1 MANERLLN
9 AKQSSLFLS
18 NYGYSLN
25 PNSTNYKGKTVVSQ
39 YLDADAGIN
48 AYSFFR
54 VAYSTFT
61 CASSSLYANEPY
73 SINIKYNDTVIAI
86 LTQYNIVSSN
96 NSIQFSSFDFQ
107 SPCNQ
112 GEWMT
117 FTFELYGNSI
127 LLGSATF
134 YGFGVFNIDLT
145 APDSL
150 YFNTVNEFDVHIP
163 LLDYAHISSIY
174 NIGFSASLWET
185 SDPTYAT
192 NYSSKGSVF
201 FYYSPTERVDDDYIK
216 QKKQTDVITKIYMC
230 PPKTRELYNENQYI
244 DPTLIHYINRLRA
257 FCSVY
262 GPDGETYTL
271 FNYGSDNYAT
281 SIKYPV
287 LWTDT
292 IDPRIIPDIDLQITP
307 NPSSAESIFNRYIV
321 GQTLHVLAKQIKKY
335 GSYDAMFSL
344 TYKGVVQ
351 VSTRGYGNNIEYDT
365 DALTANSGNLIVSL
379 TDTRNQTKT
388 ITVNCNAVEWFY
400 PEITLFA
407 VHRCKQDGTRDDSGA
422 YCEIEWGVK
431 IAPVDNLNS
440 KSLSIVNP
448 EGTRQITLASY
459 TATGSFIVAAS
470 TEYSYNI
477 VMTLADSVVTL
488 TRTIRLSTAGVLM
501 DFLAGGQG
509 LAIGKVAEYTKT
521 LDLAPDWTF
530 LVDNLMIANTDL
542 VQWMQDI
549 ERRLTAGNL

>member
-1 MANERLLN
+1 M
-9 AKQSSLFLS
+9 
-18 NYGYSLN
+18 
-25 PNSTNYKGKTVVSQ
+25 
-39 YLDADAGIN
+39 
-48 AYSFFR
+48 SF
-54 VAYSTFT
+54 T
-61 CASSSLYANEPY
+61 
-73 SINIKYNDTVIAI
+73 I
-86 LTQYNIVSSN
+86 
-96 NSIQFSSFDFQ
+96 
-107 SPCNQ
+107 
-112 GEWMT
+112 
-117 FTFELYGNSI
+117 ELWGNSV
-127 LLGSATF
+127 LLGSAS
-134 YGFGVFNIDLT
+134 FGSFGAFNIGLT
-145 APDSL
+145 VPDPL
-150 YFNTVNEFDVHIP
+150 YFNTVNEFDVRIP

-174 NIGFSASLWET
+174 TVSFAASLWET

-216 QKKQTDVITKIYMC
+216 QKKQTGVITKIYMC

-244 DPTLIHYINRLRA
+244 DPTLIHYINHLRA

-262 GPDGETYTL
+262 GPDGEIYKL
-271 FNYGSDNYAT
+271 FDYGDSNSAA
-281 SIKYPV
+281 SPKYPV
-287 LWTDT
+287 LWTDI
-292 IDPRIIPDIDLQITP
+292 IDSRIIPDIDLQITP

-321 GQTLHVLAKQIKKY
+321 GQTLHVLAKQVKKY

-344 TYKGVVQ
+344 TYKGAVQ

-422 YCEIEWGVK
+422 YCEIEWGVR

-521 LDLAPDWTF
+521 LDLAPDWTL
-530 LVDNLMIANTDL
+530 LVSNLMIVDTDL
-542 VQWMQDI
+542 GQWMQDI